1 MKLEDLVGRRVLIV
15 EDDPVIAATQKMI
28 LEGAGCT
35 VLDPAPGVEAALR
48 TIGAH
53 RVDLALLDVNLGDE
67 KVYPVA
73 DALAARGVPFVFLT
87 GYGSETL
94 PPVHRARPCVTKPC
108 DDDDLLAALSDALHP
123 KGQDELETRT

>member
-1 MKLEDLVGRRVLIV
+1 MKLEDLVGRSVLIV

-28 LEGAGCT
+28 LESAGCT

-73 DALAARGVPFVFLT
+73 DALAA
-87 GYGSETL
+87 
-94 PPVHRARPCVTKPC
+94 
-108 DDDDLLAALSDALHP
+108 LAARVLTYRQAQASSALP
-123 KGQDELETRT
+123 DGQRQPSRSLH